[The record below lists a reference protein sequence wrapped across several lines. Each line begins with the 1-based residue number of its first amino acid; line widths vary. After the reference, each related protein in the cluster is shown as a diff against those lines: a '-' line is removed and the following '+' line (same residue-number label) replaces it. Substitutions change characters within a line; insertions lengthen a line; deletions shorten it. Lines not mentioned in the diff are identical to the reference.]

1 MFVVCRRRMANEK
14 VNTLRNGYSAYAETE
29 ELIRLMKRRINSNNL
44 DIYEDQTDIGCW
56 FIPRSQYF

>member
-1 MFVVCRRRMANEK
+1 MFVVCKRRMANEK
-14 VNTLRNGYSAYAETE
+14 INNLRNGYSAYAETE

-56 FIPRSQYF
+56 FIPRS

>member
-1 MFVVCRRRMANEK
+1 MFVVCKRRMANEK
-14 VNTLRNGYSAYAETE
+14 VNNLRNGYSAYAETE

-56 FIPRSQYF
+56 FIPRS